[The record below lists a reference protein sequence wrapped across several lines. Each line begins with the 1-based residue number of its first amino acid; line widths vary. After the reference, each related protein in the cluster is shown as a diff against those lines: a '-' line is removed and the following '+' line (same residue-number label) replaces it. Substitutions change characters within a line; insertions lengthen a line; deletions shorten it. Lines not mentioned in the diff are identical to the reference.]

1 MNDWLMDLLACPRD
15 GESLSRDGAHLSC
28 ARGHRYPMVDGI
40 PVLLRDDVEQTG
52 WWSHQSLAKANAV
65 LAGENLREQSE
76 TAAGEPMVVRKHV
89 QEAIAAT
96 CGNLYS
102 PLIGKLETYPIPTL
116 RLPEGNGK
124 LLLDVGCN
132 WGRWSIAAS
141 RKGYRVVGMDPNLD
155 AVLTAREIAGDLG
168 VSCSF
173 VVGDARYLPFKQ
185 QSVDVVFSYSVIQH
199 LSKKDAKKSLAC
211 VASVLRADGFS
222 FIQMPNR
229 YGLRSTYHLMK
240 RGFSDGSN
248 FDVRYWSP
256 SELKM
261 TFEQIIGPTE
271 LSVDGF
277 FGLGIQPSDINLLP
291 GRYRAVVRTS
301 EVLRRWSARLPFLL
315 NGADSLYATSRR
327 RPVKTTTS

>member
-15 GESLSRDGAHLSC
+15 GESLLRDGAHLSC

-65 LAGENLREQSE
+65 LAGENLREQSK
-76 TAAGEPMVVRKHV
+76 TAVGEPMVVRKHV

-155 AVLTAREIAGDLG
+155 AVPLTIAC
-168 VSCSF
+168 VRCRCII
-173 VVGDARYLPFKQ
+173 VPW
-185 QSVDVVFSYSVIQH
+185 I
-199 LSKKDAKKSLAC
+199 KSLLIQTFSAGFPSLSEREFRLKPYSTIWRRAIHWTYFSPASRTS
-211 VASVLRADGFS
+211 VASR
-222 FIQMPNR
+222 
-229 YGLRSTYHLMK
+229 
-240 RGFSDGSN
+240 
-248 FDVRYWSP
+248 P
-256 SELKM
+256 SLFLKH
-261 TFEQIIGPTE
+261 
-271 LSVDGF
+271 
-277 FGLGIQPSDINLLP
+277 PSRVYYEKP
-291 GRYRAVVRTS
+291 
-301 EVLRRWSARLPFLL
+301 SACL
-315 NGADSLYATSRR
+315 SRR
-327 RPVKTTTS
+327 LQYSAPRITTKAHVVHPIKK